1 MGACRLLMASTA
13 HEDAFLDE
21 VLGLFVLEAQEWISQ
36 SNTALLELEHHPA
49 SDRKNKLY
57 DIIVCGITNLGGSAA
72 TVELRDLE
80 RLAFGLIPLLQVMQT
95 LNGATSAAQLR
106 ILRDGFNRIM
116 TVVQGLSETKVAQIP
131 QLEQILKELATA
143 AAQCGAPSAPISQAS
158 IVSESAPSPSINAM
172 DQLLDLQRA
181 SAGSSEQ
188 TRHTVETIIR
198 KAKQDYGER
207 GWRLVDASII
217 VQFVQDLDRSDE
229 EFINDVRRRL
239 PTIGSIFADLRSPHV
254 ETLLSNGRMEK
265 LFQEVQVLHDS
276 ARTCEAKPIMQF
288 FHGLQ
293 TFLMIRSHKVVEIA
307 ANRLEAVEAR
317 LKRIVAA
324 TEQWFD
330 VGKKERA
337 AIRHLVQR

>member
-1 MGACRLLMASTA
+1 MGASRLLMASTA

-106 ILRDGFNRIM
+106 ILREGFNRIM

-131 QLEQILKELATA
+131 QLEQMLQELAV
-143 AAQCGAPSAPISQAS
+143 AAQSGASSPPISQAS
-158 IVSESAPSPSINAM
+158 IVSESAPSPAINVM

-181 SAGSSEQ
+181 SVGSSEQ
-188 TRHTVETIIR
+188 TRHTLETIIR

-265 LFQEVQVLHDS
+265 LLQEVQVLHDS
-276 ARTCEAKPIMQF
+276 ARTCEVKPIMQF

-307 ANRLEAVEAR
+307 ADRLEAVEAR
-317 LKRIVAA
+317 LKRIVAVI
-324 TEQWFD
+324 EQWID
-330 VGKKERA
+330 VGKKERT
-337 AIRHLVQR
+337 AIRHLVQH